1 MTKTATRPRPTVG
14 ARRFGYVVAV
24 LVNAAMLYA
33 VNRWPGWE
41 VLPFLTAEMV
51 LVLGLVNASIVVN
64 LAANLVYLVRDP
76 RWLRALGDLLTTAV
90 GLVALVRMW
99 QVFPF
104 DFSGDWAGWT
114 LVVRILLGLGIVGSA
129 IGLVTACVSF
139 AKGVAT
145 RPSDRAVRPS

>member
-1 MTKTATRPRPTVG
+1 MTETATRTRPTVG

-41 VLPFLTAEMV
+41 VLPFLTADLV

-104 DFSGDWAGWT
+104 DFSGDWDGWT
-114 LVVRILLGLGIVGSA
+114 LVVRLLLGLGIVGSA

-139 AKGVAT
+139 VKGVTT

>member
-1 MTKTATRPRPTVG
+1 MKPSQPGDTHRPTVG

-24 LVNAAMLYA
+24 LSTRPCCAIAIGRA
-33 VNRWPGWE
+33 GA
-41 VLPFLTAEMV
+41 PFLTAEMV

-114 LVVRILLGLGIVGSA
+114 LVARILLGLGIVGSA

-139 AKGVAT
+139 AKGVT
-145 RPSDRAVRPS
+145 PSSDRAVRPS

>member
-1 MTKTATRPRPTVG
+1 MTKTATRQRPTVG
-14 ARRFGYVVAV
+14 ARRVGYVVAV

-41 VLPFLTAEMV
+41 VLPFLTADMV
-51 LVLGLVNASIVVN
+51 LVVGLVNASIAVN
-64 LAANLVYLVRDP
+64 LAANLVYLARDP

-104 DFSGDWAGWT
+104 DFSGEWAGWT
-114 LVVRILLGLGIVGSA
+114 LVARILLGLGIVGSA
-129 IGLVTACVSF
+129 IGLVIACVSF
-139 AKGVAT
+139 ARGVTT
-145 RPSDRAVRPS
+145 RSADQEVRPS